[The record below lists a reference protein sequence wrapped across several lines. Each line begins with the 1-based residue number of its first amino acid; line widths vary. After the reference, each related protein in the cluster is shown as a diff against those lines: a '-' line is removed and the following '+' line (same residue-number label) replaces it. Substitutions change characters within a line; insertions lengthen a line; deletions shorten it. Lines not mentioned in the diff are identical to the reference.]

1 MSDCRAWGVR
11 SFRFSRYRSPDAGR
25 SAEMQRFGV
34 RIKSVTESIFRLAG
48 ASGSG
53 HSLLLML
60 ARTRHTLLG
69 DPIFVGTSKYGDDV
83 DRVSSLGASH

>member
-1 MSDCRAWGVR
+1 MLRRSDKIGN
-11 SFRFSRYRSPDAGR
+11 G
-25 SAEMQRFGV
+25 
-34 RIKSVTESIFRLAG
+34 KLFRLAG

-53 HSLLLML
+53 HSLLFML